1 MSLLFAQISSG
12 SANAALNAGETISQA
27 IADSFDR
34 LWEQVLG
41 GQLYAIINNVGLF
54 FALISIGFWCVM
66 LYKALDQNDMRPG
79 FSELIFPIVV
89 IFLLANGGQNLASA
103 TLGMRSM
110 VNGINQQVIET
121 VGASVDFQR
130 TLNNLASYSSAKSQV
145 SQLANQCNG
154 ITKNEELQACLQDA
168 QAQAQT
174 LISQYSGGNPPA
186 AWIQDIQN
194 SAQGIADKFSIFS
207 DGAGGGFSGAVAGG
221 LGVLGDFSTA
231 PFLIAAEAII
241 VATQGAF
248 QYGIEVSMLMTALL
262 GPIAV
267 GLSFLPM
274 GAKPIYAWLTGF
286 WSLGICKLS
295 LNIIT
300 GLVATAVQEAG
311 PASSDT
317 LVTAIA
323 IGILSPLLSLGLAA
337 GGGKAIF
344 DGILSAAT
352 AASASGFNVGV
363 SLTSART
370 IQRRIQ

>member
-1 MSLLFAQISSG
+1 MSYLLAQISG
-12 SANAALNAGETISQA
+12 ASANAALHAGETISQA
-27 IADSFDR
+27 VSDSFDQ
-34 LWEQVLG
+34 LWEQVLTG
-41 GQLYAIINNVGLF
+41 RLYAIINNVGLL
-54 FALISIGFWCVM
+54 FALLTLGFWCLM

-79 FSELIFPIVV
+79 IGELIFPLVV
-89 IFLLANGGQNLASA
+89 IFLLANGGQNLARA
-103 TLGMRSM
+103 TLGMRGM
-110 VNGINQQVIET
+110 INGINQQVIET
-121 VGASVDFQR
+121 VGANINFQR

-168 QAQAQT
+168 QTQAQT
-174 LISQYSGGNPPA
+174 LISQYSGGNPPP
-186 AWIQDIQN
+186 AWIQDIQR
-194 SAQGIADKFSIFS
+194 SAQGIADKFSIYAN
-207 DGAGGGFSGAVAGG
+207 GAGGGVEGTVAGG

-231 PFLIAAEAII
+231 PFLIAAEAVI

-248 QYGIEVSMLMTALL
+248 QYAIEVAMLMTALL

-267 GLSFLPM
+267 GMSFLPM

-311 PASSDT
+311 PESSDT

-344 DGILSAAT
+344 DGILSAANA
-352 AASASGFNVGV
+352 AASSGINVGV
-363 SLTSART
+363 SLGAARP
-370 IQRRIQ
+370 IRRRL

>member
-1 MSLLFAQISSG
+1 MSYLFAQISSG

-27 IADSFDR
+27 VSESFDR
-34 LWEQVLG
+34 LWDQVLTG
-41 GQLYAIINNVGLF
+41 RLYAIINNVGLL
-54 FALISIGFWCVM
+54 FALLSIGFWCVM

-79 FSELIFPIVV
+79 IGELIFPLIV

-103 TLGMRSM
+103 TLGMRDM
-110 VNGINQQVIET
+110 LNGINQQVLET
-121 VGASVDFQR
+121 VGANIDFQR

-168 QAQAQT
+168 QTQAQT
-174 LISQYSGGNPPA
+174 LISQYSGGNPPP
-186 AWIQDIQN
+186 AWIQDIQR
-194 SAQGIADKFSIFS
+194 SAQGIADKFSIYAN
-207 DGAGGGFSGAVAGG
+207 GAGGGVAGTVAGG

-231 PFLIAAEAII
+231 PFLIAAEAVI

-248 QYGIEVSMLMTALL
+248 QYAIEVAMLMTALL

-267 GLSFLPM
+267 GMSFLPI

-311 PASSDT
+311 PESSDT

-344 DGILSAAT
+344 DGILSTAT
-352 AASASGFNVGV
+352 AAASSGINVGV
-363 SLTSART
+363 SLGAART
-370 IQRRIQ
+370 IRRRL